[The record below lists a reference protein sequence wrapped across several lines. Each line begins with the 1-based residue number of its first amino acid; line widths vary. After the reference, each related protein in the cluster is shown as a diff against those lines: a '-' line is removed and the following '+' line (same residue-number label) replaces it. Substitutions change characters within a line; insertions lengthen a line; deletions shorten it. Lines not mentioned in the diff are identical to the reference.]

1 MPNAAKFIANTAAA
15 HLLVIFSIV
24 LGFDAGKGN
33 DSRFGV
39 VSSVTTA
46 IGNLPATAQM
56 LLAPPP
62 DYVFPADEI
71 SPLNE
76 LTQDVFALH
85 TFGDDGYRD
94 AE

>member
-1 MPNAAKFIANTAAA
+1 
-15 HLLVIFSIV
+15 
-24 LGFDAGKGN
+24 
-33 DSRFGV
+33 
-39 VSSVTTA
+39 
-46 IGNLPATAQM
+46 M
-56 LLAPPP
+56 LLAPHP